1 MNTKKKMYARRY
13 LYQVVARDAA
23 EDDVEVDLQLS
34 GPGGVDEELLGQLRR
49 QVVPDLG
56 GKQQEH
62 HNCR

>member
-1 MNTKKKMYARRY
+1 MNTKKKMYARIY

-34 GPGGVDEELLGQLRR
+34 GPGGVDEELLGQLWR